1 MLYTHER
8 EKSKSLLNKL
18 KQNLDQAKFFIAL
31 DANLNKFFLQI
42 FQKLKEFVYYVYT
55 YIHIYVQE
63 KVNLHHIFIKQIYE
77 LFQMITLQDSFYIF

>member
-55 YIHIYVQE
+55 YIQE